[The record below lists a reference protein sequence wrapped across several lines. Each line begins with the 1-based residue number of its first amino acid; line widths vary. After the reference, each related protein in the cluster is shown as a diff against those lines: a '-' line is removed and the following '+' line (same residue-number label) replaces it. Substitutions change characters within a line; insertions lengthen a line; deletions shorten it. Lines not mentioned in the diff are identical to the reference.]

1 MDIIDQH
8 VERARNLIHLKRYDQ
23 AIPELQKALIID
35 PNNFLA
41 LVLLTSTYIQ
51 LKDEKKVDEYTQKL
65 LAAAPD
71 EGISYYY
78 RAVYL
83 NSIEQPKEA
92 ETMIQQ
98 AIALEPWDADFF
110 AFLAALYLDKKKWEI
125 ALEYANEGLNSD
137 PEHTTCLNYR
147 TICLTKLN
155 RKEELLSSIEET
167 LASNPEDAFSHA
179 NIGWSK
185 LEIGDRNEARAH
197 FMEALKINPNNQH
210 AKEGM
215 KEIIRAK
222 NPLYRFFLNYQFWIA
237 KQQNNMQWVFIIGI
251 YLGTRVIGSLASEI
265 PVLWL
270 AYGALMFFA
279 YLTWFIEPFAN
290 IFLRFDSFG
299 KYALDDDEKKAANIV
314 ALCLLTAISSVVLYF
329 FFKTDFLIYVA
340 IYAAT
345 VLIPLSRFYQIS
357 ERKRAGFMTYYTF
370 SLAALGLLALVI
382 CFFNDGLGIVI
393 GTGYFIGFVA
403 YQWIS
408 NYRNIG

>member
-8 VERARNLIHLKRYDQ
+8 IERARNLIHLKRYDQ

-35 PNNFLA
+35 PNNYVA

-51 LKDEKKVDEYTQKL
+51 LKDEQKQDEYTQKL

-71 EGISYYY
+71 DGVSYYY

-83 NSIEQPKEA
+83 NMIEKPNEA
-92 ETMIQQ
+92 ETMIRK
-98 AIALEPWDADFF
+98 AIELEPLDADFF
-110 AFLAALYLDKKKWEI
+110 AFLSALYIDKKKWEI
-125 ALEYANEGLNSD
+125 ALEYANEGLNAD
-137 PEHTTCLNYR
+137 PENTTCLNYR

-167 LASNPEDAFSHA
+167 LANNPEDAFSHA

-185 LEIGDRNEARAH
+185 LEIGDRNEARMH
-197 FMEALKINPNNQH
+197 FMEALKINPNNHH

-215 KEIIRAK
+215 KEIIRTK
-222 NPLYRFFLNYQFWIA
+222 NPIYRFFLNYQFWIA
-237 KQQNNMQWVFIIGI
+237 KQQGSMQWIFI
-251 YLGTRVIGSLASEI
+251 LGVYFGTKVIGGLATQYSF
-265 PVLWL
+265 LWL
-270 AYGALMFFA
+270 PYIALMFFA

-299 KYALDDDEKKAANIV
+299 KYALDDDEKMSANIV
-314 ALCLLTAISSVVLYF
+314 AVCLLTAIISVVLYF
-329 FFKTDFLIYVA
+329 TLHNYMMVYIA

-345 VLIPLSRFYQIS
+345 VLIPLGRFYSMS
-357 ERKRAGFMTYYTF
+357 ERKRVGFMTYYTF
-370 SLAALGLLALVI
+370 GLAGVGLLALI
-382 CFFNDGLGIVI
+382 ACFFNEGLGITI
-393 GTGYFIGFVA
+393 GTAYFIGFIA

-408 NYRNIG
+408 NYRNIR